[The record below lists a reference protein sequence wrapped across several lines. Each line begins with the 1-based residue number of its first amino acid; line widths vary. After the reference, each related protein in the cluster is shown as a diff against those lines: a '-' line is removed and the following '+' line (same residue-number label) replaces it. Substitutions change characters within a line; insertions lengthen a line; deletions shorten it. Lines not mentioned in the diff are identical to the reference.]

1 MKREGKQHGMVRTYR
16 ILPPSLNP
24 RPEAKLVNP
33 LTCRPTAGL
42 FTKVSSKPTNHSKFT
57 GKCGQARCLECHM
70 HPITK
75 SKVKSKGSSK
85 VRSNDVTYKMLTWQV
100 ASGGHRPGLK
110 LSGFSATGLLDLMSD
125 DYGYD
130 HDYESDEEEEEE
142 EEYKGYVVEEI
153 VNIQSDDDDDDDDDG
168 GEKGEDVSH
177 DDSEK
182 EEYGSPVAAADDD
195 DGRMSFCDVGVMMM
209 MMDHVEE
216 FDEEGWCL
224 VEEMMT

>member
-130 HDYESDEEEEEE
+130 HDYESDEEKEED
-142 EEYKGYVVEEI
+142 EYIRSVVEEI
-153 VNIQSDDDDDDDDDG
+153 VDIQSDDDD
-168 GEKGEDVSH
+168 GEKEEDVSH
-177 DDSEK
+177 
-182 EEYGSPVAAADDD
+182 DDD

>member
-1 MKREGKQHGMVRTYR
+1 MVRTYR

-24 RPEAKLVNP
+24 RPEARLVNP

-100 ASGGHRPGLK
+100 ASGGYRPGLK

-130 HDYESDEEEEEE
+130 HDYESDEEEE
-142 EEYKGYVVEEI
+142 YTGSVIQEI
-153 VNIQSDDDDDDDDDG
+153 VDIQSDDDEGEKEEDGSRDDDDN
-168 GEKGEDVSH
+168 
-177 DDSEK
+177 
-182 EEYGSPVAAADDD
+182 DDD

>member
-16 ILPPSLNP
+16 ILPPLLNP

-130 HDYESDEEEEEE
+130 HDYESDEEEEE
-142 EEYKGYVVEEI
+142 YKGCVVEEI
-153 VNIQSDDDDDDDDDG
+153 VNIQ
-168 GEKGEDVSH
+168 KDVSH

-182 EEYGSPVAAADDD
+182 ELYGSPVADDDDDD
-195 DGRMSFCDVGVMMM
+195 DGRMSFCDVGVMMMM